1 MGHVGNKRAENQAGT
16 CNSLYVER
24 GAIVKVNIQRDA
36 TVIVNIQ
43 GDATV
48 IVYISKKVPHSD
60 STFISKRVAW
70 W

>member
-1 MGHVGNKRAENQAGT
+1 MIV
-16 CNSLYVER
+16 YVIED
-24 GAIVKVNIQRDA
+24 AIAMVYIKEDA

-60 STFISKRVAW
+60 STFISKRVA
-70 W
+70 